1 MNYQEIDITKFLP
14 HREPFLM
21 VDNVLSID
29 DEHVST
35 SFTIKTDC
43 IFNEN
48 GYFNEAG
55 MTENAAQTCSS
66 IVGKGYFQDDDV
78 LGERTKLIGFISAIK
93 TLQISRCPKVGTTIE
108 TYAKINS
115 KLATD
120 QYVMCSIAC
129 TISQNQEELLSC
141 EMNLFIREI
150 N

>member
-93 TLQISRCPKVGTTIE
+93 TLKVSRCPEVGTTIE